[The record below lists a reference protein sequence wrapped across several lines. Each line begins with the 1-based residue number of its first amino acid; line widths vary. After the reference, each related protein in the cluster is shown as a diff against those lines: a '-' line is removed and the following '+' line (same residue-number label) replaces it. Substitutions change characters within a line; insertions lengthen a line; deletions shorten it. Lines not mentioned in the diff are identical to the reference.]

1 MSYSIQAAEQLA
13 LQALSHIAARPELV
27 SALFT
32 SSGLDPE
39 TLRKAAE
46 SPDFHAHLLDFLLE
60 DDRRVLDFSQAIGIR
75 PEEVLAARTVIGGP
89 GSFGWEPD

>member
-1 MSYSIQAAEQLA
+1 MSYSVRAAEELA
-13 LQALSHIAARPELV
+13 LKALSHIAEHPELV
-27 SALFT
+27 SALFV

-39 TLRKAAE
+39 TLREAAR
-46 SPDFHAHLLDFLLE
+46 SPNFHTHLLDFLLE
-60 DDRRVLDFSQAIGIR
+60 DDRRVLEFSQAVGIR